1 MEENE
6 RYKVSRSTMALEPA
20 QHPLYQTK
28 ISDLKGTYYTRKS
41 IRMLLNEACLNG
53 GAGYSGRLESA
64 RWLLKHYKKTPLLI
78 CPLQRI
84 YAFPTHSPKSH
95 ECMWIF
101 PRHLQ
106 SFDDATH
113 TATFKNG
120 TKLIVNCSPHVF
132 HKQKG
137 RAADLAIKLCKPD
150 ELRSIEYLSFRR
162 PLKK

>member
-6 RYKVSRSTMALEPA
+6 RYKVSRSTMGLAPAL
-20 QHPLYQTK
+20 HPQFQT
-28 ISDLKGTYYTRKS
+28 IIYDVKGIYLTHKP

-84 YAFPTHSPKSH
+84 YAFPTLSPKSH
-95 ECMWIF
+95 DCMWIF
-101 PRHLQ
+101 PRHLEN
-106 SFDDATH
+106 FDDETLTVTFRNGAT
-113 TATFKNG
+113 
-120 TKLIVNCSPHVF
+120 LVVNCSPHVF

-137 RAADLAIKLCKPD
+137 RAADLAIKLCKPY
-150 ELRSIEYLSFRR
+150 EIKSIEYLSLRR